1 MTTFEK
7 SKLLWIGGGI
17 VGGLAGYFAAKTG
30 KTPLGPVAGTL
41 CAAALG
47 SIVVGAI
54 GDAVLE
60 QEQRTGVFSLLPL
73 GR

>member
-1 MTTFEK
+1 MTTYQK
-7 SKLLWIGGGI
+7 SKALWIGGGI
-17 VGGLAGYFAAKTG
+17 VGGFIGYVATKSGSKTA
-30 KTPLGPVAGTL
+30 LS
-41 CAAALG
+41 AALG
-47 SIVVGAI
+47 SILVGAI

>member
-1 MTTFEK
+1 MTTFQK

-17 VGGLAGYFAAKTG
+17 VGGL
-30 KTPLGPVAGTL
+30 V
-41 CAAALG
+41 AALATQSG
-47 SIVVGAI
+47 PKTLAGAAI
-54 GDAVLE
+54 GDKVLE